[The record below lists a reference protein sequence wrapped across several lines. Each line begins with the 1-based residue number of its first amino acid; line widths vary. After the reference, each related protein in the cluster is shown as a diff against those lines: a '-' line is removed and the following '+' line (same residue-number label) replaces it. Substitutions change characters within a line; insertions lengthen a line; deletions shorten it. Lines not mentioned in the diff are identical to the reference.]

1 MDLSTLKNLGLPEW
15 LIILAVLVFI
25 LKQVGALNFIYS
37 RLVDTSEHKQQSEDR
52 QTDHLQKSQTDT
64 LASHLS
70 LTDRAFNHIMETSNG
85 RMKAIEERLGQ
96 VIGILRNI
104 EGQQTITNRDWSR
117 MEEILADIDAA
128 MHEIKTSVRIDVN
141 PKTR

>member
-52 QTDHLQKSQTDT
+52 QTD
-64 LASHLS
+64 
-70 LTDRAFNHIMETSNG
+70 
-85 RMKAIEERLGQ
+85 
-96 VIGILRNI
+96 
-104 EGQQTITNRDWSR
+104 WSR